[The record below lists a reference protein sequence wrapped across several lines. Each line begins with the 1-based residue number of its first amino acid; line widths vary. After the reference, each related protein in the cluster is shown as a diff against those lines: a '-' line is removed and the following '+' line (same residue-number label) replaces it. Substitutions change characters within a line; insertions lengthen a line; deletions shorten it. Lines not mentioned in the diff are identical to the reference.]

1 MTFGAQDA
9 ASEAVPKEN
18 IKIDVPFLFFGG
30 TRDMVCRPE
39 LMQPSVDAGLL
50 PHAKI
55 VTVDAGH
62 WCMHKKPKEFG
73 EAVVSWLKEN
83 F

>member
-1 MTFGAQDA
+1 MTFGAQDESSKKA
-9 ASEAVPKEN
+9 AEN
-18 IKIDVPFLFFGG
+18 IVVKVPFLYFGG

-39 LMQPSVDAGLL
+39 LMKGSEDAGLL
-50 PHAKI
+50 PHSKT

-62 WCMHKKPKEFG
+62 WCIYKRPKETG
-73 EAVVSWLKEN
+73 EAILGWLNET